1 MTDLRQSLSKADF
14 SHLKVVTEG
23 WRLDLTAPDARGAL
37 TQLVDHLLGSE
48 ILTDLRNML
57 SPEDQEALLWL
68 DAQGG
73 KALWDHFSRRFGDIR
88 EMGAGK
94 LEREQPFQDPIS
106 PAESLWYRAL
116 IARGFLETDSGP
128 QEFVYLPEDLR
139 EPVISSLQVSHPSAK
154 SPSFISRKAT
164 SREYALQV
172 KASANIL
179 DDLCTFLAGSR
190 MFIDPLVH
198 LPGVTDLQVDFY
210 QMLSQICGLLDQN
223 QAVSP
228 GEIRDFFDL
237 SREDAMLKLW
247 ISWRKAENF
256 PDISLL
262 PMISLEGSPEIDP
275 VHTRDKVIT
284 HLTSLD
290 PESWWSIESFISQ
303 IKETDPDLLR
313 KRGEY
318 DSWFIKNRDS
328 GEYLSGF
335 SHWDEVEGAL
345 IRYLLTGPLHWLG
358 LLDLGIPEE
367 NAEPLAFRFSSY
379 SQSLITGASLSLSP
393 RKTEGIQIRAKG
405 EIRMTE
411 NVPHKTRYQAAR
423 FCDWFPVK
431 ADAYM
436 YAITPGS
443 LLRAE
448 EQGLRIKHLL
458 TLLKAYAGVIP
469 PNILAA
475 LERWEKQGVQATISH
490 KTILRLGSP
499 AVLKALK
506 RSKASRF
513 ILEQLGPT
521 AVIVKPGSEN
531 KIGEALVELG
541 FFLEVD
547 DQTGSQT

>member
-1 MTDLRQSLSKADF
+1 
-14 SHLKVVTEG
+14 
-23 WRLDLTAPDARGAL
+23 
-37 TQLVDHLLGSE
+37 
-48 ILTDLRNML
+48 
-57 SPEDQEALLWL
+57 
-68 DAQGG
+68 
-73 KALWDHFSRRFGDIR
+73 
-88 EMGAGK
+88 
-94 LEREQPFQDPIS
+94 
-106 PAESLWYRAL
+106 
-116 IARGFLETDSGP
+116 
-128 QEFVYLPEDLR
+128 
-139 EPVISSLQVSHPSAK
+139 
-154 SPSFISRKAT
+154 
-164 SREYALQV
+164 
-172 KASANIL
+172 
-179 DDLCTFLAGSR
+179 

-228 GEIRDFFDL
+228 GETRDFFDL
-237 SREDAMLKLW
+237 SREDAMLNLW

-358 LLDLGIPEE
+358 LLDLGMTEE

-431 ADAYM
+431 ADAYL
-436 YAITPGS
+436 YTITPGS

-458 TLLKAYAGVIP
+458 TLLKANAGVIP

-521 AVIVKPGSEN
+521 AVIVKPGSED